1 MINKIVTKT
10 MKVVFLLLALAS
22 VAYADDCCQFYL
34 NHTHVTS
41 DPCVSNTTEC
51 NATQVVA
58 TQVVS
63 SCNASYELVCC
74 EYENVTYA
82 LTVES
87 CCSSVVDNGMCDYG
101 NETIV
106 WTPPPTPTTTGGD
119 SSSSS
124 GSSSKGLGVG
134 WILLI
139 TAGAILAAGFIVC
152 IVYAF
157 KRTQ

>member
-1 MINKIVTKT
+1 MINKIITKT

-22 VAYADDCCQFYL
+22 VAHADDCCQFYL

-41 DPCVSNTTEC
+41 SPCVSNTTEC

-58 TQVVS
+58 TQVTS

-82 LTVES
+82 LTVET
-87 CCSSVVDNGMCDYG
+87 CCSSVVANGMCDYG

-106 WTPPPTPTTTGGD
+106 WTPPPTTGD
-119 SSSSS
+119 SGDDSGGSS
-124 GSSSKGLGVG
+124 SSSKGLGAG

-139 TAGAILAAGFIVC
+139 LVGALLLVLICTCVM
-152 IVYAF
+152 YAIS
-157 KRTQ
+157 KKD